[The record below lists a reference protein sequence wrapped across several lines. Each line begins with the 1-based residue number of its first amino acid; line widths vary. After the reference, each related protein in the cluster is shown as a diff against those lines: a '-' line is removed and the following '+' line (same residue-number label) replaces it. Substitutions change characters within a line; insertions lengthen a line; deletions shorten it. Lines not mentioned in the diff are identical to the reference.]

1 MIRGRTAALI
11 VTAVLAGSQGCAS
24 QSTLRGL
31 VRYASGEPCDGC
43 HVAVKHPGFDDLAS
57 TRTDAGGRYQ
67 ITLPQGL
74 YNAVAVYDDRYGTE
88 TLEFWAWNVDLG
100 ENLRL
105 DAVVDRLEVYN
116 LAVWNSKGGA
126 PSLFISFR
134 PMSLDC
140 FLAGAETLNAPL
152 GDDVVHV
159 CEIAPSLDA
168 EHVRVTVDEQPVVI
182 ESLQWYFEFY
192 VNPATSQQEALR
204 TCLLQVERPALGC
217 GRHVVMVSITDSE
230 TGSTGQ
236 AVTCFRSNEDG
247 FGF

>member
-1 MIRGRTAALI
+1 
-11 VTAVLAGSQGCAS
+11 
-24 QSTLRGL
+24 
-31 VRYASGEPCDGC
+31 
-43 HVAVKHPGFDDLAS
+43 
-57 TRTDAGGRYQ
+57 
-67 ITLPQGL
+67 L

-100 ENLRL
+100 EDLAL

-140 FLAGAETLNAPL
+140 FLAGVEIRDAEL
-152 GDDVVHV
+152 GGDVIHV
-159 CEIAPSLDA
+159 CEIAPSLST
-168 EHVRVTVDEQPVVI
+168 EHVRVTVDDQPVAI
-182 ESLQWYFEFY
+182 ESFQWYYELY
-192 VNPATSQQEALR
+192 MNPATSQQEALR
-204 TCLLQVERPALGC
+204 TCLLQVERPALGS
-217 GRHVVMVSITDSE
+217 GRHVVTVSITDSE

-236 AVTCFRSNEDG
+236 AVTYFRSNVDG

>member
-1 MIRGRTAALI
+1 MIRGRAIALVITAAL
-11 VTAVLAGSQGCAS
+11 VGSQGCTS

-43 HVAVKHPGFDDLAS
+43 QVAVKHPSFDDLAT
-57 TRTDAGGRYQ
+57 TRTDARGRYK
-67 ITLPQGL
+67 IALPHGL
-74 YNAVAVYDDRYGTE
+74 YNAVAISDDRYGTE
-88 TLEFWAWNVDLG
+88 TLEFWAWNVDLS
-100 ENLRL
+100 EDLRL
-105 DAVVDRLEVYN
+105 DGVVDGLEVYN

-140 FLAGAETLNAPL
+140 FLAGVEVRDDQL
-152 GDDVVHV
+152 GDDIIHV

-168 EHVRVTVDEQPVVI
+168 EHVWITVDDQPVGI
-182 ESLQWYFEFY
+182 ESFQWYYEFY
-192 VNPATSQQEALR
+192 VNPATFQQEALR
-204 TCLLQVERPALGC
+204 TCLLQVERPALAS
-217 GRHVVMVSITDSE
+217 GRHVVKVGITDCE

-236 AVTCFRSNEDG
+236 AVTYFRSNEEG

>member
-1 MIRGRTAALI
+1 MIRGRTVALAVAAAL
-11 VTAVLAGSQGCAS
+11 VGCQGCAS
-24 QSTLRGL
+24 QSTLRG
-31 VRYASGEPCDGC
+31 VVYYASGEPCDSC
-43 HVAVKHPGFDDLAS
+43 QVAVKHPGFNDLAT
-57 TRTDAGGRYQ
+57 TRADAAGRYQ

-88 TLEFWAWNVDLG
+88 TLEFWAWNVDLA
-100 ENLRL
+100 EDLEL

-140 FLAGAETLNAPL
+140 FLAGVEIRDAQL
-152 GDDVVHV
+152 GGDVIHV
-159 CEIAPSLDA
+159 CEVAPLLDA
-168 EHVRVTVDEQPVVI
+168 EHVRITVDDQPMAI
-182 ESLQWYFEFY
+182 ESFQWYYEFY
-192 VNPATSQQEALR
+192 ENPATSQREALR
-204 TCLLQVERPALGC
+204 ACLLQVERPVLGS
-217 GRHVVMVSITDSE
+217 GRHVVLVSITDRE

-236 AVTCFRSNEDG
+236 AVTYFRSNEEG